1 MSQQF
6 ARLLP
11 LVCRSHAAF
20 QFFAASFTLI
30 QVRRQFALLLF
41 AEFAAHEGIKSI
53 GIACLLHVH
62 SRTSSSCSIDCSG
75 L

>member
-11 LVCRSHAAF
+11 LVCRSDAAF
-20 QFFAASFTLI
+20 QFFATSFTLI

-41 AEFAAHEGIKSI
+41 NR
-53 GIACLLHVH
+53 LLG
-62 SRTSSSCSIDCSG
+62 SLS
-75 L
+75 